1 MFKSVL
7 AAAALA
13 AATFA
18 LPSAGQAAP
27 VGQIGH
33 AASGGTATA
42 IELAWHRPGHRPGA
56 RRYYRGPRCRT
67 IVNRRVNPYNGNVVV
82 TRRRVCR

>member
-7 AAAALA
+7 AAAAFA
-13 AATFA
+13 AVSFA
-18 LPSAGQAAP
+18 IPSAGQAAP

-33 AASGGTATA
+33 AAAAGAGTS
-42 IELAWHRPGHRPGA
+42 IELAWHRPGHRPGY

-67 IVNRRVNPYNGNVVV
+67 IVNRRVNPYTGNVVV